1 MVESVLVMLSPAFC
15 DCNTAT
21 TQMPCTDTLGYF
33 HLRSPSRSSGI
44 NGKMSTGFG
53 IPQECTNFW
62 WKLHIGITGP
72 LVIALLLYVSVLVL
86 PSDE

>member
-1 MVESVLVMLSPAFC
+1 
-15 DCNTAT
+15 
-21 TQMPCTDTLGYF
+21 
-33 HLRSPSRSSGI
+33 
-44 NGKMSTGFG
+44 MSTGFG